1 MATRSITFNAP
12 GPGWVQ
18 ISPVVPPFG
27 PPRVTELPDA
37 ASVSF
42 AASGSVTL
50 SWEDE
55 KWDTWNAEGAVT
67 GGTVERSDAVTPSAV
82 EQLLSAST
90 AKASAA
96 PNSGSS
102 FSPRQSGG
110 SIGSLG
116 ALPLPAGRVIPTVA
130 FVGDSWSTESTMGVG
145 FNLPAA
151 AARLLGCAPVVSAVD
166 GSGFAYSAG
175 GNDNFEA
182 DARIAAIC
190 GANPDLIVTVGSLN
204 SDKVI
209 DNGDATGGKITAA
222 VKKFVSAIREKCPRT
237 PIIMVGPEPSS
248 VARLIS
254 SSAHLN
260 ARAQKAGVAEAGGVD
275 NGVAFIDWLGVADK
289 QAVPWRDGRVC
300 ATGDIVVHNGVA
312 YRITRPWAPASGDTP
327 ASPGAPAV
335 QVSDVLSGT
344 GRKGSP
350 KGDGTRDTL
359 LLSDDTHPTAIGGIA
374 FGAALAK
381 HVTEGLDSLRP
392 WLAKQSVTP
401 APQPEQPPSPKPPAG
416 DGLPIMAWLSGG
428 WGDPNRIVYSAADLS
443 AVAALKPEQ
452 VALPLRGVSDT
463 ADLAVGIPDSFTGND
478 NVKREFSNVS
488 IQGAKSLGLDVAG
501 LVESLNMFEAAGI
514 EVLPNVRNGLADSGA
529 EYYKSSDGKCFTV
542 LASRTGKTYQEIHGR
557 GQTKLR
563 GIMKAQY
570 PSITRVVDATDATAD
585 WMLTD
590 PIKDA
595 QRGILSASKA
605 GAGVWSVVNQ
615 VLPDGVWVL
624 VSSKDEQE
632 TARAAAKTAG
642 VTIVGW
648 AAPTAEALAA
658 IRA

>member
-42 AASGSVTL
+42 AAPGSATL
-50 SWEDE
+50 SWDDE
-55 KWDTWNAEGAVT
+55 GWDIWDAEGAVT
-67 GGTVERSDAVTPSAV
+67 GGTVERSDVVTSSAV

-90 AKASAA
+90 TKASAA

-166 GSGFAYSAG
+166 GSGFAYSAS

-182 DARIAAIC
+182 DARIATIC

-204 SDKVI
+204 ADKVI
-209 DNGDATGGKITAA
+209 DNGDATGAKITAA

-237 PIIMVGPEPSS
+237 PIVMVGPEPSS

-254 SSAHLN
+254 SSAHIN
-260 ARAQKAGVAEAGGVD
+260 ARSQKAGVAEAGGTD
-275 NGVAFIDWLGVADK
+275 NGVVFIDWLGVADK

-327 ASPGAPAV
+327 ATPGAPAV

-381 HVTEGLDSLRP
+381 HVTEGLDTLRP

-401 APQPEQPPSPKPPAG
+401 TPLPGQPPAPNPPAG
-416 DGLPIMAWLSGG
+416 DGLPIMAWLPGG
-428 WGDPNRIVYSAADLS
+428 WGIENRIAYSASDLS
-443 AVAALKPEQ
+443 AVAALKPTQ
-452 VALPLRGVSDT
+452 VALPLRGVADT

-478 NVKREFSNVS
+478 NVKHEFSNVS
-488 IQGAKSLGLDVAG
+488 IQGARGLGLYVAG
-501 LVESLNMFEAAGI
+501 LVESLNLFEAAGI
-514 EVLPNVRNGLADSGA
+514 EVLPNVRNGLLDSGA

-563 GIMKAQY
+563 GIMMAQY
-570 PSITRVVDATDATAD
+570 PAITRVVDATDATAD

-595 QRGILSASKA
+595 QKGVLSAAKA
-605 GAGVWSVVNQ
+605 GAGVWGAVNQ
-615 VLPDGVWVL
+615 VFPDGVWVL
-624 VSSKDEQE
+624 VASKDEQE
-632 TARAAAKTAG
+632 TARSAAKAAG

-648 AAPTAEALAA
+648 AVPTAEALAA
-658 IRA
+658 VRA

>member
-18 ISPVVPPFG
+18 ISPAVPPFG

-50 SWEDE
+50 SWDDE
-55 KWDTWNAEGAVT
+55 EWDTWGAEGAVT
-67 GGTVERSDAVTPSAV
+67 GGTVERSDTVTPSAV

-96 PNSGSS
+96 PNSGSA

-166 GSGFAYSAG
+166 GSGFAYSAS

-204 SDKVI
+204 ADKVI
-209 DNGDATGGKITAA
+209 DNGDATGAKITAA

-254 SSAHLN
+254 SSAHIN
-260 ARAQKAGVAEAGGVD
+260 TRSQKAGVAEAGGAD
-275 NGVAFIDWLGVADK
+275 NGVVFIDWLGVADK

-327 ASPGAPAV
+327 ATPGAPAV

-381 HVTEGLDSLRP
+381 HVTEGLDTLRP
-392 WLAKQSVTP
+392 WLAKQSVAPT
-401 APQPEQPPSPKPPAG
+401 PQPEQPPAPKPPSG

-428 WGDPNRIVYSAADLS
+428 WGDPNRVAYSASDLS
-443 AVAALKPEQ
+443 AVAALKPDQ
-452 VALPLRGVSDT
+452 VALPLRGVADT

-478 NVKREFSNVS
+478 NVKREFYNVS
-488 IQGAKSLGLDVAG
+488 IQGARSLGLDVAG
-501 LVESLNMFEAAGI
+501 LVESLDLFEAAGV
-514 EVLPNVRNGLADSGA
+514 EVLPNVRNGIADSGA

-563 GIMKAQY
+563 GIMKDQY
-570 PSITRVVDATDATAD
+570 PAITRVVDATDATAD

-590 PIKDA
+590 PIRDA
-595 QRGILSASKA
+595 QKGVLSAAKA

-615 VLPDGVWVL
+615 VFPAGVWVL
-624 VSSKDEQE
+624 ATSKDEQE

-642 VTIVGW
+642 VTIIGW